1 MKIITG
7 FAFCFVLWFV
17 HSVSAQE
24 KISPNH
30 AVTRNVEPGKS
41 HIYSVSL
48 QDGDY
53 VDASITP
60 SGRIDVIILDPDGA
74 THGSQ
79 LARHTR
85 RRLHRLARTSLMLLP
100 FASSPMP
107 TTLNDYSN
115 RSAVIGSTRDA
126 RCADRQQAAMVGA
139 SIRADRTVQ
148 VERLTLLTRRL

>member
-24 KISPNH
+24 KISPNQ

-53 VDASITP
+53 VDASIIPSGTP
-60 SGRIDVIILDPDGA
+60 SGRIDVIILDPDGSP
-74 THGSQ
+74 HRRFPGSSNNEKKRFSF
-79 LARHTR
+79 AAEGAGVYSIKVTN
-85 RRLHRLARTSLMLLP
+85 TSEQSAKYELL
-100 FASSPMP
+100 
-107 TTLNDYSN
+107 
-115 RSAVIGSTRDA
+115 VE
-126 RCADRQQAAMVGA
+126 
-139 SIRADRTVQ
+139 SI
-148 VERLTLLTRRL
+148 LS